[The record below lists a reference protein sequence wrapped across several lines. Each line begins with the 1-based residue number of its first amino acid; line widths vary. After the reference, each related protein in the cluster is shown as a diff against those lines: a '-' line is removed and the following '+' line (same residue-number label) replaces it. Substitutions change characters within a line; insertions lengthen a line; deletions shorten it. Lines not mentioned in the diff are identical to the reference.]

1 MNNFDFDA
9 SYKSASFMT
18 GAKKQSGNRVPPIWA
33 LNVNFGAKMFGLWTL
48 YQVKLESE
56 GRRRDG
62 REAAG
67 ADPERVGLEEVVS
80 RVQEDPETGQMGL
93 SKSWD
98 RWKLN

>member
-1 MNNFDFDA
+1 M
-9 SYKSASFMT
+9 
-18 GAKKQSGNRVPPIWA
+18 
-33 LNVNFGAKMFGLWTL
+33 
-48 YQVKLESE
+48 KLESE

-98 RWKLN
+98 SY